1 MILQGHILFF
11 FVFHQFGSYFPL
23 IQTWFCDS
31 FNRRYN
37 FLTQSYGSWRMS
49 ENEFINDNSETIT
62 HLRKI
67 PALECFNEDDLKD
80 FLRFSEVKTYAEN
93 DVIIAENSKDD
104 RVFYLISGK
113 AKVIKNGRELII
125 LRRTGDV
132 FGEIGVVTGVARSA
146 TVIASSPTM
155 CVSIRLSE
163 IDKLDEKNRL
173 TFKYMVFRGF
183 AEILANRL
191 KKTTEELLD
200 AQNKIHKHK

>member
-1 MILQGHILFF
+1 
-11 FVFHQFGSYFPL
+11 
-23 IQTWFCDS
+23 
-31 FNRRYN
+31 
-37 FLTQSYGSWRMS
+37 MS

-67 PALECFNEDDLKD
+67 PALECFSDEDLKE
-80 FLRFSEVKTYAEN
+80 FLRFSELQTYREN
-93 DVIIAENSKDD
+93 EVIIEENSKDD

-113 AKVIKNGRELII
+113 AKVVKNGKELII

-146 TVIASSPTM
+146 TVYAAGPTM
-155 CVSIRLSE
+155 CVCIRLSE

-173 TFKYMVFRGF
+173 TFKYMIFRGF

-191 KKTTEELLD
+191 KRTTHELVE
-200 AQNKIHKHK
+200 AQNKINSLQK